1 LFFCYT
7 HLRRNRFQLHVPP
20 PQRLTVT
27 APLSEVMVGTRR
39 RTAASLSSTSQA
51 PHSTIQVLQRRTV
64 MILERVN
71 LEEDN
76 AILGTT
82 TDTHA
87 STALNA
93 MTLPSPP
100 PHSEVVPPPPPSLQ
114 A

>member
-1 LFFCYT
+1 
-7 HLRRNRFQLHVPP
+7 
-20 PQRLTVT
+20 
-27 APLSEVMVGTRR
+27 
-39 RTAASLSSTSQA
+39 
-51 PHSTIQVLQRRTV
+51 